1 MDIGEVVQGPSESA
15 STDWA
20 SSTRDRLDLGRA
32 KVDLG
37 LRGLASGSTICIR
50 SVSGKLSSKDTF
62 RGAAVNVADM
72 AGDIPWLTRRRHRFD
87 TLGMVF

>member
-1 MDIGEVVQGPSESA
+1 MDSGALVERPTESA
-15 STDWA
+15 STDWS

-32 KVDLG
+32 NVDLG
-37 LRGLASGSTICIR
+37 RRGMASGSAICVL

-72 AGDIPWLTRRRHRFD
+72 AGDIP
-87 TLGMVF
+87 